1 MSLTAIRP
9 APQVAV
15 PLPVLTQGAVSQA
28 GVTMSVEDYLHFA
41 QNARDK
47 YQYYGGKAWVMSGAP
62 YEHSAIATDTRRAFG
77 NVFEGTTCDILDS
90 DMRVYIPGKKAYYF
104 PDACIVC
111 ASPQVDDHESL
122 RNPIAIVEVLSP
134 STAAFDRGQK
144 FEDYQKIESLQ
155 HYILIE
161 QDRVSVTHYE
171 KITGNLWAIVSLVTE
186 LSDSL
191 NLTIDNQTVLVTLTK
206 IYRRGFSEDNAP
218 VSVSKVV

>member
-9 APQVAV
+9 TQQVAA
-15 PLPVLTQGAVSQA
+15 PLPVLTQGPIQQA
-28 GVTMSVEDYLHFA
+28 GVAMNSEDYLRFA
-41 QNARDK
+41 QNALHK
-47 YQYYGGKAWVMSGAP
+47 YEYHGGKAWEMSGASF
-62 YEHSAIATDTRRAFG
+62 EHSVIATSTRRVLG
-77 NVFEGTTCDILDS
+77 NSLEDTECIVLDS

-104 PDACIVC
+104 SDACIVC

-122 RNPIAIVEVLSP
+122 RNPVAIVEVLSP

-171 KITGNLWAIVSLVTE
+171 KIAGNLWAIVSLSTE

-191 NLTIDNQTVLVTLTK
+191 NVTLDNNTVLVPLTK
-206 IYRRGFSEDNAP
+206 IYRRVFSEDNAP
-218 VSVSKVV
+218 VSVSKAV